1 MQKIAAR
8 HAVLQAARHNIINI
22 VVWYDYIISPRLLS
36 TIRYAFAATFRRIKS
51 CDNEF
56 FVYGGSI
63 TWQKYNCVKIAA
75 GKSTV

>member
-36 TIRYAFAATFRRIKS
+36 TIRYAFAATFRRIKYAFFAALIYKAPLRLS
-51 CDNEF
+51 RIKNCDSEF
-56 FVYGGSI
+56 FV
-63 TWQKYNCVKIAA
+63 
-75 GKSTV
+75 